1 METHVRVAAWLR
13 IGWSLVGVLLCL
25 YGVWFFQTLGAP
37 MVRQIIHSVGD
48 RSAATPGAVSL
59 GAPGAPADRGASD
72 AAVLEQVTAE
82 VMTVLTVLCVVLA
95 LFQGVAAYTGWALL
109 AYRPWAR
116 SLNIVLSI
124 FDLFAIPIG
133 TAIGGYSLWVMFKPA
148 TVELFE
154 RKPPTERYPAHF

>member
-1 METHVRVAAWLR
+1 METHVRVAGWLR

-25 YGVWFFQTLGAP
+25 YGVWFFQTIGAP
-37 MVRQIIHSVGD
+37 MVRQIIQGVGE
-48 RSAATPGAVSL
+48 SSGNL
-59 GAPGAPADRGASD
+59 GAPGGSTDRSAGD
-72 AAVLEQVTAE
+72 AEVLEQVTAE
-82 VMTVLTVLCVVLA
+82 VMTVLTVLFVVLA

-124 FDLFAIPIG
+124 FDLFSIPIG
-133 TAIGGYSLWVMFKPA
+133 TAIGGYSLWVMLKPA

-154 RKPPTERYPAHF
+154 RRPPPERYPAHF